1 MGQFVD
7 SGLLLAGDVY
17 ISDILSAGNYGPAIG
32 PINVS
37 ECQATPPTTER
48 KRAVPVIKNPASV
61 QTLDSVQVPKDPA
74 KLSIK

>member
-7 SGLLLAGDVY
+7 SGLLLAGNVY
-17 ISDILSAGNYGPAIG
+17 ISSILSAGAYGPAIG

-37 ECQATPPTTER
+37 QLQLTPPTTEEKSR
-48 KRAVPVIKNPASV
+48 TSNKKDSFG

-74 KLSIK
+74 KLTI